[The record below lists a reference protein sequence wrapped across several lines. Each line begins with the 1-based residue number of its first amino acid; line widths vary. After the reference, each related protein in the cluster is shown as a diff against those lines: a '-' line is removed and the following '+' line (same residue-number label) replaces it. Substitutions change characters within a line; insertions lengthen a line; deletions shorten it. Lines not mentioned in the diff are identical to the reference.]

1 MNVLKLIGK
10 VLVVFALIALVVLG
24 ILTMPKFATEP
35 REAYLQGQIEARRV
49 LVAGKVPGR
58 VETLFFREG
67 DMVEKG
73 ASVAVISSPEIE
85 AKKMQAQGALGA
97 ARAQASKAKNGARS
111 EDITALKAMAD
122 RAQDAANL
130 AKNTYDRVQKLFNEG
145 VIPLQKRD
153 EAETQMKATQS
164 AADAAR
170 AQYNQAVAGAR
181 SEDKAAANAL
191 VMQARGATAEVDAYL
206 EETKIRAPIA
216 GEVSVKLAE
225 EGEVVG
231 SGMPVVAITDLSDSW
246 ATFHLRED
254 LLKNVSKGKTF
265 EIFIPALG
273 KTVEMEVSYIA
284 SVGDYATWRSSKESG
299 GFDLKSFEVRMR
311 PKAVIENLRPGMS
324 ALFPVASIQ
333 AENIVNP

>member
-1 MNVLKLIGK
+1 MKAIKFLGK
-10 VLVVFALIALVVLG
+10 VFVVAALIALIVLG
-24 ILTMPKFATEP
+24 VTTLQKFATEP
-35 REAYLQGQIEARRV
+35 RDAYLQGQMEARRV

-58 VETLFFREG
+58 VERLFFREG
-67 DMVEKG
+67 DMVEKN
-73 ASVAVISSPEIE
+73 AIVAIISSPEIE

-130 AKNTYDRVQKLFNEG
+130 AKSTYDRVQKLYNEG
-145 VIPLQKRD
+145 VLPLQKRD
-153 EAETQMKATQS
+153 EAETQMKASQS
-164 AADAAR
+164 AADAAK
-170 AQYNQAVAGAR
+170 AQYDQALAGAR

-191 VMQARGATAEVDAYL
+191 VLQAKGANAEVDAYL

-216 GEVSVKLAE
+216 GEVSVKLVE

-231 SGMPVVAITDLSDSW
+231 SGMPVVAVTDLEDSW
-246 ATFHLRED
+246 AVFHLRED
-254 LLKNVSKGKTF
+254 MLKNVSKGKVF
-265 EIFIPALG
+265 MMYIPALAAHID
-273 KTVEMEVSYIA
+273 MEVSYIA

-311 PKAVIENLRPGMS
+311 PTKKIENLRPGMS
-324 ALFPVASIQ
+324 VLFPVDQIQ
-333 AENIVNP
+333 